1 MATGD
6 FQLSHDW
13 VRRRLA
19 AWRAGLLEEDE
30 AARVSTHL
38 AGCADCRALADAYA
52 SEGAGDGGAHVAAS
66 LLADWPSARTRLRG
80 LERAL
85 VRRHLERCAACRQDL
100 EAIGFEPALEWVP
113 ALEANVELGAAA
125 TTPAAGPVAAG
136 APDGPIPPAAR
147 ETAPHATSP
156 PAASAGP
163 HAASRPAPP
172 VPRVVRFERAA
183 ARHAWRD
190 RALVTWASVASAA
203 AVLLLF
209 VDLRGKTPALGP
221 GAPLWTTPVA
231 TEGPFSGLSLRLA
244 PKPRSLKGPARGEG
258 VGKLNVIPVVGPLST
273 LALGIKPLDVPDTS
287 LVTLSLLN
295 ASGDTLYAMRYRQW
309 ELRPNQ
315 MLLIDRPDATLA
327 PGLYALVLASEFA
340 KAGDAIEKIS
350 RYRFE
355 LRER

>member
-1 MATGD
+1 MATGEH
-6 FQLSHDW
+6 QVSHDW
-13 VRRRLA
+13 VRPRLV
-19 AWRAGLLEEDE
+19 AWRSGLLEEHE

-38 AGCADCRALADAYA
+38 AGCAECRALADAFTTEA
-52 SEGAGDGGAHVAAS
+52 GGDGGEHVSAS
-66 LLADWPSARTRLRG
+66 LVADWPRARAMLRG
-80 LERAL
+80 LERVL

-100 EAIGFEPALEWVP
+100 EALGYEPALEVVP
-113 ALEANVELGAAA
+113 ALEANVDLGAA
-125 TTPAAGPVAAG
+125 TPPVAAPVPAG
-136 APDGPIPPAAR
+136 VPDGPVSRAAR
-147 ETAPHATSP
+147 ATA
-156 PAASAGP
+156 P

-172 VPRVVRFERAA
+172 LTRVVRFERAA
-183 ARHAWRD
+183 VRHAWRD

-209 VDLRGKTPALGP
+209 VDLRGKPPALGP

-244 PKPRSLKGPARGEG
+244 PKPRSLRGPARGEG
-258 VGKLNVIPVVGPLST
+258 LGKLNVIPVVGPLST

-340 KAGDAIEKIS
+340 QAGDAVGKIS